1 MKALWLPA
9 AIVAALA
16 SVLTA
21 AQAQE
26 RQAPPALDAAQ
37 FLSPEPLQPR
47 SVQTQTFRRPVEQ
60 PREIEQASPQP
71 VPKQASQQ
79 PVSQRQVSQKPAS
92 QRQASRKRTR
102 PVTTGQPTRR
112 ASTVTRRTSSVSL
125 RGRAIS
131 QYAQA
136 RTVARQAVLGEAII
150 LPTEPQRAS
159 LSAGFDQYV
168 TRMNIW
174 SRPPW
179 EFPATVGGTVPGW
192 VQVYGVPSEIVAIY
206 PAFAGSEFLVV
217 GDDVVI
223 LEPGSRRIVAML
235 SRTSGA
241 YVAERVAPPPAAVST
256 TVSTTGLAPAE
267 ERIRLSRGQIATIRT
282 VLRLREC
289 RYARPADFFIGGV
302 VPSTAPFCDFPER
315 VIAAVPDI
323 EGYRFITRRNA
334 IVVVDPADDRV
345 VSVVR

>member
-1 MKALWLPA
+1 MRTWWLTA
-9 AIVAALA
+9 AAVAALA

-26 RQAPPALDAAQ
+26 RQVPAADPTQ

-47 SVQTQTFRRPVEQ
+47 TVQTQTFRRPVEQ
-60 PREIEQASPQP
+60 PREVEQASPQP
-71 VPKQASQQ
+71 VPKQA
-79 PVSQRQVSQKPAS
+79 A
-92 QRQASRKRTR
+92 RKRTR
-102 PVTTGQPTRR
+102 AVTTGQ
-112 ASTVTRRTSSVSL
+112 ATRRTSSVSRPARRAPSANL

-136 RTVARQAVLGEAII
+136 RTAARQAVLREPII
-150 LPTEPQRAS
+150 VPTEPQRAS
-159 LSAGFDQYV
+159 LSAGFDQYI

-174 SRPPW
+174 TRPPW
-179 EFPATVGGTVPGW
+179 EFPATVGGTVPAW

-206 PAFAGSEFLVV
+206 PAFAGAEFLVV
-217 GDDVVI
+217 GDDVVV

-241 YVAERVAPPPAAVST
+241 YVAERAEPPSATA
-256 TVSTTGLAPAE
+256 STTGLAPSE
-267 ERIRLSRGQIATIRT
+267 DRIRLNRAQIATIRT
-282 VLRLREC
+282 VLRQREC
-289 RYARPADFFIGGV
+289 RYARPADFFIGSL
-302 VPSTAPFCDFPER
+302 VPGTAPFCDFPER
-315 VIAAVPDI
+315 VIAAVPEI

-334 IVVVDPADDRV
+334 VVVVDPADDRV

>member
-1 MKALWLPA
+1 MKTWWLTA
-9 AIVAALA
+9 ASVAALA
-16 SVLTA
+16 SVLTVA
-21 AQAQE
+21 PAQQRPVPE
-26 RQAPPALDAAQ
+26 SDTAQ
-37 FLSPEPLQPR
+37 FLSPEPMQPR
-47 SVQTQTFRRPVEQ
+47 SVQTQSFRRPVEA
-60 PREIEQASPQP
+60 PREVEQASPQP
-71 VPKQASQQ
+71 VPKQASQ
-79 PVSQRQVSQKPAS
+79 RQASQK
-92 QRQASRKRTR
+92 QASRKRTR
-102 PVTTGQPTRR
+102 AVTTGQATRR
-112 ASTVTRRTSSVSL
+112 ASSVSRPAQRASSVNL

-136 RTVARQAVLGEAII
+136 RTAARQAVLSEAIVV
-150 LPTEPQRAS
+150 PSEPQRAS
-159 LSAGFDQYV
+159 LSAGFNQYI

-179 EFPATVGGTVPGW
+179 EFPATVGGIVPGW

-241 YVAERVAPPPAAVST
+241 YVAERVAPPPAAVAT
-256 TVSTTGLAPAE
+256 TVTTTGVAPPE

-282 VLRLREC
+282 VLRQREC
-289 RYARPADFFIGGV
+289 RYARPGDFFIGSV

-334 IVVVDPADDRV
+334 VVVVDPADDRV

>member
-1 MKALWLPA
+1 MKTWWLPA

-26 RQAPPALDAAQ
+26 RQAPASDTAQ
-37 FLSPEPLQPR
+37 FFSPEPLQPR
-47 SVQTQTFRRPVEQ
+47 SVPTQSFRRQVEQ
-60 PREIEQASPQP
+60 PREVEQASPQP
-71 VPKQASQQ
+71 VPKQASQ
-79 PVSQRQVSQKPAS
+79 KPAT
-92 QRQASRKRTR
+92 QRQASRKRNR
-102 PVTTGQPTRR
+102 PVTTGQATPRASSVTRR
-112 ASTVTRRTSSVSL
+112 ASSATRRVSSVS
-125 RGRAIS
+125 RPSRALP

-136 RTVARQAVLGEAII
+136 RPAERAAVTREAII
-150 LPTEPQRAS
+150 LPSEPQRAS
-159 LSAGFDQYV
+159 LSAGFDQYI

-174 SRPPW
+174 TRPPW
-179 EFPATVGGTVPGW
+179 EFPATVGGIVPGW

-241 YVAERVAPPPAAVST
+241 YVAERVAPPLT

-267 ERIRLSRGQIATIRT
+267 DRIRLSRGQIATIRT
-282 VLRLREC
+282 VLRQREC
-289 RYARPADFFIGGV
+289 RYARPADFFIGSV

-334 IVVVDPADDRV
+334 VVVIDPADDRV

>member
-26 RQAPPALDAAQ
+26 RQAPASDAAQ

-60 PREIEQASPQP
+60 PREVEQASPQP

-102 PVTTGQPTRR
+102 PVTTGQATRR